1 MLLIFLGAYIPLT
14 MEGNII
20 VDDVLASCYAF
31 SDHDLAHFSMTPI
44 LSFPEITEW
53 IFGKDKGYQVYA
65 SILDNL
71 FRWLASH
78 GLLYGQK

>member
-1 MLLIFLGAYIPLT
+1 

-44 LSFPEITEW
+44 LSFPEITEG
-53 IFGKDKGYQVYA
+53 IFGRAKGYQVYA